1 MITLNDVKG
10 GEKRSTR
17 IMTVMGGRGDTR
29 AREREIEREKERGR
43 GGGVEEVDVMPA
55 LSFFAAR
62 KLSHILPS
70 SII

>member
-1 MITLNDVKG
+1 MNDVKG

-17 IMTVMGGRGDTR
+17 IMTFMEQAGYERQREKERV
-29 AREREIEREKERGR
+29 REREREREKERGR
-43 GGGVEEVDVMPA
+43 GEVDVMPA